1 METQLE
7 TDRANVEAIELQIG
21 NGNGTKKSATTSD
34 WINSYN
40 NYKATLTKEID
51 RADTSL
57 PRAFKALRDMEQ
69 AYPTHLM
76 LTIIYDD
83 YIRLRKN
90 LSAYMNASTQL
101 YLKAFNAQ
109 DANNR

>member
-1 METQLE
+1 MEK
-7 TDRANVEAIELQIG
+7 V
-21 NGNGTKKSATTSD
+21 
-34 WINSYN
+34 
-40 NYKATLTKEID
+40 
-51 RADTSL
+51 
-57 PRAFKALRDMEQ
+57 
-69 AYPTHLM
+69 YPTHLM

-90 LSAYMNASTQL
+90 LSAYMNASSQL